1 MLDEKEDLIQERDAY
16 KCKVHRLNHSM
27 AALVSTL
34 LNFFALPLT
43 LRKNKRER
51 LSLASFLKL
60 FYPYWEPNT

>member
-27 AALVSTL
+27 AALVSAL

-43 LRKNKRER
+43 LRKNKQ
-51 LSLASFLKL
+51 
-60 FYPYWEPNT
+60 